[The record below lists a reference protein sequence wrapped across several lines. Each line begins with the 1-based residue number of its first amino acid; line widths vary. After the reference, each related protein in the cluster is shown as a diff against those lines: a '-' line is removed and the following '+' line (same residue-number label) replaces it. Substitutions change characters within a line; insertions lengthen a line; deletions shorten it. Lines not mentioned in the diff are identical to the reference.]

1 MGLIRG
7 PKKVGSPEFG
17 LTIQSSL
24 YTPTKNDISVETAVA
39 DKVVET
45 AVTNKTGKTPD
56 ILRKGSCF

>member
-17 LTIQSSL
+17 LSIQSSL
-24 YTPTKNDISVETAVA
+24 YTPTKNDKAI
-39 DKVVET
+39 ET